1 MIIPIRCFT
10 CGAVISDKWLE
21 YERLV
26 ATERTNTKETDV
38 ELLDIDTLESNEKT
52 VTAEYKALE
61 KLNVKRICCRRH
73 FLTNV
78 DMIELI

>member
-26 ATERTNTKETDV
+26 AAERTNTKETDV